1 MVEGK
6 DSRLVFNAVPDIY
19 DEIRPSYPAA
29 LFEVL
34 LAMLPAAPVVVEV
47 GPGTGQ
53 ATKDLLAGGA
63 QVHAVELGPAMA
75 AKLRR
80 AFPTRRLE
88 VSVGDFEV
96 LQLPESSAD
105 AVFAASAYHWI
116 RPQAQADRPATLLRP
131 GGVIAVAEL
140 IQVSSAVDDG
150 FFEAAQPIYARYGE
164 AHRGPAAPPRD
175 RVDPPVRQVLDAD
188 ERFGHV
194 AVRVWDWDQTYTAAE
209 YRKLMLSYSG
219 TQMMAPAARLGLLDD
234 IEALIE
240 QEFGGQI
247 TRPLVASLTTAVLR

>member
-150 FFEAAQPIYARYGE
+150 FFEAAHRYTRGTARLT
-164 AHRGPAAPPRD
+164 ADQQLHRGTASTR
-175 RVDPPVRQVLDAD
+175 RCVRCWTLTSAS
-188 ERFGHV
+188 
-194 AVRVWDWDQTYTAAE
+194 ATS
-209 YRKLMLSYSG
+209 LSVSG
-219 TQMMAPAARLGLLDD
+219 TGIRR
-234 IEALIE
+234 
-240 QEFGGQI
+240 
-247 TRPLVASLTTAVLR
+247 TRQLSTGS